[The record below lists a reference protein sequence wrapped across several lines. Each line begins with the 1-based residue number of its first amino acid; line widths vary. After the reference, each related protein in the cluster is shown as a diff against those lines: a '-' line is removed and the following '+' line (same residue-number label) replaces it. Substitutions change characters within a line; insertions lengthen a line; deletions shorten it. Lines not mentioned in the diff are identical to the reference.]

1 MGDTA
6 NKHFTKFLIEKG
18 LWTPPPTEKRT
29 QHDVLL
35 IVFKLPGRDEPYVHQ
50 FDDKYVDE
58 LSISHPE
65 YPEVSKLGHRG
76 GPPSRPLPL
85 SKSISE
91 ELIYGCMPFNG
102 WFARCLVHR
111 KHS

>member
-85 SKSISE
+85 SKVRFDITLVSIQR
-91 ELIYGCMPFNG
+91 YAF
-102 WFARCLVHR
+102 
-111 KHS
+111 